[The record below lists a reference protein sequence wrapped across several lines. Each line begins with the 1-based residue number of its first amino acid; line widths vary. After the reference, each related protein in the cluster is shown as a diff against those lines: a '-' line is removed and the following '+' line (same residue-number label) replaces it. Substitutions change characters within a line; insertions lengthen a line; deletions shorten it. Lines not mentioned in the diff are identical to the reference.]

1 MSLDQRLREGLE
13 GLDALESTPPPS
25 VVETVVARGRRKRWV
40 RRAATGAVALAAAIS
55 AVVAAPRTIDA
66 LSSDGESR
74 PAVPGDRLG
83 LITTV
88 AGTGAPGLSGDGG
101 PANAAEI
108 NYPIDLA
115 FDGAGN
121 LYILE
126 LGYGQLDYNVRVRRV
141 DPTGRIS
148 TVAGLGAPGEAGQLV
163 LGTTFGSTGLA
174 VDAEG
179 TVYLGG
185 GDGPDIDNRVIR
197 VDPSGDVTTVAGTGE
212 PGFSGDGGPATK
224 AKLANV
230 WDVAVDGEGNVY
242 IAGARR
248 IRRVDTSG
256 VITTIAGTG
265 ITGFSGDGGP
275 AASAQTGRVTGVAVG
290 PSGDVF
296 FIDLGAHVPPTR
308 PPTVGNGQI
317 RRIDGTGVITTI
329 AGMDEEGPC
338 FSGDGGP
345 ATKAHFCGPEHLWVD
360 LQRNVWVADSYNN
373 RIRVIDADGIVT
385 TVAGTGV
392 RGYSGDGEPA
402 LQAQLD
408 LPSGVAVGPDGAIY
422 IADSENNRVRQVVL

>member
-1 MSLDQRLREGLE
+1 MSLDERLRDGLE
-13 GLDALESTPPPS
+13 GLDALESAPPAS
-25 VVETVVARGRRKRWV
+25 VVDAVLGRGRRSRWS
-40 RRAATGAVALAAAIS
+40 RRLGAGVLALAAAI
-55 AVVAAPRTIDA
+55 AVIILGPRALDA
-66 LSSDGESR
+66 LRSADERR
-74 PAVPGDRLG
+74 PAFPGVESG
-83 LITTV
+83 VITTV

-101 PANAAEI
+101 PATAAEI
-108 NYPIDLA
+108 NYPGDLA

-126 LGYGQLDYNVRVRRV
+126 LGYGQLGYNVRVRRV

-212 PGFSGDGGPATK
+212 PGSSGDGGPATE
-224 AKLANV
+224 AKLAHV
-230 WDVAVDGEGNVY
+230 WDVAIDDEGNVY

-256 VITTIAGTG
+256 VITTIAGIG
-265 ITGFSGDGGP
+265 VPGFSGDGG
-275 AASAQTGRVTGVAVG
+275 AATVETGRVTGVAVG

-296 FIDLGAHVPPTR
+296 FIDLGAHIPPDR
-308 PPTVGNGQI
+308 HLALSNGQI
-317 RRIDGTGVITTI
+317 QRIDGAGVITTI
-329 AGMDEEGPC
+329 AGVGEERPC

-360 LQRNVWVADSYNN
+360 PEGNVWVADSYNN
-373 RIRVIDADGIVT
+373 RIRVIDTAGIVT

-392 RGYSGDGEPA
+392 RGYSGDGGYA

-408 LPSGVAVGPDGAIY
+408 LPSGVAVGPDGALY

>member
-1 MSLDQRLREGLE
+1 MSLNQRLKEGLE
-13 GLDALESTPPPS
+13 GLDALESAPPPQ
-25 VVETVVARGRRKRWV
+25 VVDAVLLRGRRHRRV
-40 RRAATGAVALAAAIS
+40 RRATTGAVALAVALAALVLTPK
-55 AVVAAPRTIDA
+55 ALDA
-66 LSSDGESR
+66 LRSADERR
-74 PAVPGDRLG
+74 PAFRGVESGV
-83 LITTV
+83 ITTV

-101 PANAAEI
+101 PATRAEI
-108 NYPIDLA
+108 NYPADLA
-115 FDGAGN
+115 FDGEGN

-126 LGYGQLDYNVRVRRV
+126 LGYWQLGYPARVRQV
-141 DPTGRIS
+141 DAAGRIT
-148 TVAGLGAPGEAGQLV
+148 TVVGPGAPGEAGRLV
-163 LGTTFGSTGLA
+163 LGTTFASTGLA

-212 PGFSGDGGPATK
+212 PGSSGDGGPATE

-230 WDVAVDGEGNVY
+230 WDVAVDDEGNVY

-265 ITGFSGDGGP
+265 ITGSSGDGG
-275 AASAQTGRVTGVAVG
+275 AVTAETGRVTGVAVG

-296 FIDLGAHVPPTR
+296 FIDLGAHIPPTR

-317 RRIDGTGVITTI
+317 QRIDGAGVITTI
-329 AGMDEEGPC
+329 AGVDERPC

-360 LQRNVWVADSYNN
+360 PQGNVWVADSYNN
-373 RIRVIDADGIVT
+373 RIRVIDTAGIVT

-392 RGYSGDGEPA
+392 RGYSGDGGSA

>member
-13 GLDALESTPPPS
+13 GLDALESAPPPS
-25 VVETVVARGRRKRWV
+25 VVDTVVARGRRHRWV
-40 RRAATGAVALAAAIS
+40 RRAAAGAVALGAAIS
-55 AVVAAPRTIDA
+55 AVVVSPRAIDA
-66 LSSDGESR
+66 LSSDGERR

-101 PANAAEI
+101 PATAAEI
-108 NYPIDLA
+108 NYPVDLA
-115 FDGAGN
+115 FDGEGN

-126 LGYGQLDYNVRVRRV
+126 LGYRQLGYNVRVRRV

-179 TVYLGG
+179 TIYLGG

-197 VDPSGDVTTVAGTGE
+197 VDPSGDVTTVAGTGQ
-212 PGFSGDGGPATK
+212 PGSSGDGGPATE

-230 WDVAVDGEGNVY
+230 WDVAVDDEANVY

-265 ITGFSGDGGP
+265 IPGFSGDGGP
-275 AASAQTGRVTGVAVG
+275 AATAETRRVTGVAVG
-290 PSGDVF
+290 PSADVY
-296 FIDLGAHVPPTR
+296 FIDY
-308 PPTVGNGQI
+308 GNGRI
-317 RRIDGTGVITTI
+317 RRIDSAGVITTI
-329 AGMDEEGPC
+329 AGPGEETPC

-345 ATKAHFCGPEHLWVD
+345 ATEAHFCGPEGLWVD
-360 LQRNVWVADSYNN
+360 PEGNIWVADSFNN

-385 TVAGTGV
+385 TVAGTGH
-392 RGYSGDGEPA
+392 RGYSGDGGPA
-402 LQAQLD
+402 RRARLN

-422 IADSENNRVRQVVL
+422 IADSANDRVRQVVL